1 MNVTSYPFTWRVK
14 SSCFVEFKLNMNI
27 IFLNIFETL
36 FKQYI
41 FETLL
46 LLLLLLFLL
55 LLLKLKM
62 GVGIQLI

>member
-1 MNVTSYPFTWRVK
+1 MLVK
-14 SSCFVEFKLNMNI
+14 FKFNMNI
-27 IFLNIFETL
+27 MFLNIFETL

-46 LLLLLLFLL
+46 LLLLLLLVLL